1 MHNANGVRDCR
12 ELLKI
17 SQQRKI
23 SQTERF
29 RAKNAL
35 NVWKHICVREY
46 IFTMKKVK
54 SKNRNRMADGTLDD
68 TTNTGFDKGMI
79 VSEKPRPQA
88 SR

>member
-1 MHNANGVRDCR
+1 MFGNIYVC
-12 ELLKI
+12 E
-17 SQQRKI
+17 S
-23 SQTERF
+23 TF
-29 RAKNAL
+29 
-35 NVWKHICVREY
+35 
-46 IFTMKKVK
+46 FTMKKVK